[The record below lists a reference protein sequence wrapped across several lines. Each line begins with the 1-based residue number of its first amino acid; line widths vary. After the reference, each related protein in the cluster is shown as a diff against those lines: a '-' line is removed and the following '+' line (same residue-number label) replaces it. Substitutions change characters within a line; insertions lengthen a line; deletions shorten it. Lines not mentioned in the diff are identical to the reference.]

1 MPAIFTPLLGIQ
13 SAEKRYTTLLGV
25 GTLPHGVET
34 PLQGV
39 GTLLHGVKP
48 CFMTPA
54 ARKRNAAAGVGLLL
68 LGIGTLLGGIG
79 KPCGMESE
87 RGGRGWSP
95 CQMESERRCRIY
107 GKILLLVYTTAQ

>member
-13 SAEKRYTTLLGV
+13 STEKRYTTLLGV
-25 GTLPHGVET
+25 GTLPHGV
-34 PLQGV
+34 
-39 GTLLHGVKP
+39 KP

-54 ARKRNAAAGVGLLL
+54 ARKSNAAAGVGLLL
-68 LGIGTLLGGIG
+68 LGIGTPLGGIG

-95 CQMESERRCRIY
+95 CHMESERRCRIY
-107 GKILLLVYTTAQ
+107 EARYFC